1 MVDEDEKLTPTAFVV
16 LGLVAIMGPATSYR
30 LKQAAQASIGNF
42 WSFPHSQLYVQPQ
55 RLADQGLLDQ
65 QQEEGGRRRRT
76 FGLTERGRVALHEW
90 LADPHTQPL
99 ELRDE
104 ALLKLAFAA
113 EASTADLRNLAK
125 QQQQVQKEAIAD
137 YDELAR
143 SVETAGETR
152 FVRATLEMGRR
163 YSRLARDFWRD
174 VETMADTGRMPSL
187 DEATLRQR

>member
-1 MVDEDEKLTPTAFVV
+1 MVDEGDDLTPTAFVV
-16 LGLVAIMGPATSYR
+16 LGLVAITGPATSYR

-55 RLADQGLLDQ
+55 RLADRGLLEQ

-76 FGLTERGRVALHEW
+76 FRLTDAGRAALHEW

-143 SVETAGETR
+143 SVDATGEAR
-152 FVRATLEMGRR
+152 FTRATLEMGRR
-163 YSRLARDFWRD
+163 YSRLACDFWRD
-174 VETMADTGRMPSL
+174 VETLADTGRMPTL
-187 DEATLRQR
+187 DEATPPQR